1 MGNAQ
6 GIGVR
11 GRGFCPLCRL
21 EGWGAGSASESPSFQ
36 STPAHARRLHNRP
49 SRSWQ
54 RPQAW
59 LPADRRFSS
68 CFSPAAGR
76 IGAGC
81 GAPAHLLLPVAVVE
95 PGWCHGLGMA
105 AVPPTHGSAPA
116 WPRGAASQRLWILRV
131 LHTSPCLAQGKTPLV
146 LPDFIGTLPPSLPGG
161 GPGRSAAPAPS
172 FLPEAVPLGLNLPGN
187 TLIFCKPG
195 LGRSGIWEKLEQ
207 GAGKLRAAASQHWMA
222 SERIAG
228 HRGTTKGH

>member
-21 EGWGAGSASESPSFQ
+21 EGWGAGSAGESPSFQ
-36 STPAHARRLHNRP
+36 STPAHARRLHNWP

-59 LPADRRFSS
+59 LPAARRFSS
-68 CFSPAAGR
+68 CFSPAAMGR

-95 PGWCHGLGMA
+95 PGWGHGLGMA
-105 AVPPTHGSAPA
+105 AVPPTHGSARA
-116 WPRGAASQRLWILRV
+116 GGARHEARPRGAPSRRLWILQV
-131 LHTSPCLAQGKTPLV
+131 LHTTPCLTQGKTPLV

-161 GPGRSAAPAPS
+161 GPVCSAAPARS
-172 FLPEAVPLGLNLPGN
+172 FLP
-187 TLIFCKPG
+187 
-195 LGRSGIWEKLEQ
+195 
-207 GAGKLRAAASQHWMA
+207 
-222 SERIAG
+222 
-228 HRGTTKGH
+228 